1 MKKQCSVGCDG
12 QEKKNTKK
20 KTKTTEKLAPAS
32 HKQGCGRQKEQPLD

>member
-1 MKKQCSVGCDG
+1 MLGVMVRKKKIQ
-12 QEKKNTKK
+12 KK